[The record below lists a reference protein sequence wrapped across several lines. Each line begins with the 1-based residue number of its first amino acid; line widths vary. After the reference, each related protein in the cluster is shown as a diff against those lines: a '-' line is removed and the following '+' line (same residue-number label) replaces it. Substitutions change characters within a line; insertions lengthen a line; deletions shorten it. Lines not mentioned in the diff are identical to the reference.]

1 VTAAAIAASR
11 AMCATT
17 TFVTLALPKDF
28 VMIAPIEKTKR
39 PKRIQ
44 ASRRSKAALRF
55 TPYAMAKLLFLRDIG
70 PTEVGGFG
78 ISRADDLLLVEDI
91 QLVEQYCTAVS
102 VEFDDD
108 SVADYFDRQVDCGRR
123 PEQFARIW
131 IHTHPGA
138 SPSPSGTDEA
148 TFERCFGG
156 SDWCVMYILAKGGNS
171 YARARF
177 NVGPRCD
184 RRLRCRTQFD
194 CEFPA
199 SNQELWFAEY
209 CENVSVHDPFQPQ
222 NAATAE
228 AIEAD
233 WRWSLPAASERWPD
247 ESLEIGR

>member
-39 PKRIQ
+39 PKRVQ
-44 ASRRSKAALRF
+44 ASSRSNAALRF

-70 PTEVGGFG
+70 LTEVGGFG

-102 VEFDDD
+102 VEFDDE
-108 SVADYFDRQVDCGRR
+108 SVADYFDRQVDGGRQ

-156 SDWCVMYILAKGGNS
+156 SDWCVMYILAQGGNS

-177 NVGPRCD
+177 NVGPCCD

-194 CEFPA
+194 SEFPA
-199 SNQELWFAEY
+199 SDQELWFAEY
-209 CENVSVHDPFQPQ
+209 CDNVVVHDPFQPRNPTGTQ
-222 NAATAE
+222 

-233 WRWSLPAASERWPD
+233 WWRSSPATTERWPD
-247 ESLEIGR
+247 EYWEIGE